1 MAPLPRLSASIGAL
15 ALLAALGC
23 SSDPDAM
30 TEDQFCVEL
39 ARRECEKIGVVCGR
53 NEAQCQSVRTDVCR
67 KDASAAR
74 QVNRTFRADNA
85 DGCLASVSATYD
97 NKLIR
102 AENWSAL
109 HAACGR
115 VFEGH
120 ATTNQTCAADADC
133 AAPLVCDKHLCG
145 NPTQVASGSGCANA
159 GERCPADEYCRP
171 GAGFATCTKRL
182 DRGVA
187 CSAAE
192 PCRAELRCLATCM
205 DRMAEGNACTADED
219 CVSGYCNAYPRAG
232 SPRTCTMGLSFGT
245 DSPSCDAYFGVTV
258 VPVDAAVPDAAVASP
273 DAGSADAAA
282 VD

>member
-23 SSDPDAM
+23 SSDPAARP
-30 TEDQFCVEL
+30 EDQFCGER

-109 HAACGR
+109 
-115 VFEGH
+115 
-120 ATTNQTCAADADC
+120 
-133 AAPLVCDKHLCG
+133 
-145 NPTQVASGSGCANA
+145 
-159 GERCPADEYCRP
+159 
-171 GAGFATCTKRL
+171 
-182 DRGVA
+182 
-187 CSAAE
+187 
-192 PCRAELRCLATCM
+192 
-205 DRMAEGNACTADED
+205 
-219 CVSGYCNAYPRAG
+219 
-232 SPRTCTMGLSFGT
+232 
-245 DSPSCDAYFGVTV
+245 
-258 VPVDAAVPDAAVASP
+258 
-273 DAGSADAAA
+273 
-282 VD
+282 